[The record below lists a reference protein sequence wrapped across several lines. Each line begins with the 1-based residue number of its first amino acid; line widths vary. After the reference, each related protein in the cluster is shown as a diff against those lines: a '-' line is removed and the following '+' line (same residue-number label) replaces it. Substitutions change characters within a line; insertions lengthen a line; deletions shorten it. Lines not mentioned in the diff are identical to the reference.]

1 MFAPTEKNMRMPA
14 RNTDNY
20 VEEHMHERFL
30 NLRCG
35 MCAQPFRFAPFCD
48 KIKHLLFS
56 HLPGDLASQIH

>member
-1 MFAPTEKNMRMPA
+1 MPA